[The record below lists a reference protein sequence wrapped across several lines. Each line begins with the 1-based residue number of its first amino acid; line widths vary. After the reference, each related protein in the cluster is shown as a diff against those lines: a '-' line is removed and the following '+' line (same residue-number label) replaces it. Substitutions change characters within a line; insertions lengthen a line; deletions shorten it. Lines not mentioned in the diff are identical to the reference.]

1 MTNVRARPRRFSE
14 MQLARRTHG
23 LTERVSALSACFS
36 FSRPVSYFLLS
47 FPLSTR
53 DRIVGGESER
63 GGIGENVHKQKQLE
77 PRARAIEVMQMM
89 IMTARRGAWRMAS
102 GRAWERR
109 DNDRGLIDTRRVDMD

>member
-77 PRARAIEVMQMM
+77 PRARD
-89 IMTARRGAWRMAS
+89 RGDADDDHDGAAWRMAH
-102 GRAWERR
+102 GERAGVGTAR
-109 DNDRGLIDTRRVDMD
+109 